1 VARSSSISFGANEGW
16 QALVPDPRSAPADAA
31 DRGLVVDAVTAGY
44 GSRVVLDQV
53 SLVARPGEF
62 TGLIGPN
69 GSGKTTL
76 VRVASRGLEPRA
88 GSVSIEGRNP
98 YALRA
103 RQAAR
108 LVAVVPQE
116 VQPAFEYTVLEIVL
130 MGRSPYLS
138 AWGGGGAQDWAQA
151 RRAMAAAQ
159 VQHLA
164 DRPLA
169 ELSGGERQ
177 RVILAQALAQ
187 DAPVLLLDEPTT
199 HLDIRHVVDFVSLVR
214 ALARSEGK
222 AVLAIFH
229 DLNLASAYCDRLYA
243 MDEGRIVASG
253 TPGQVLTRN
262 LVAEV
267 FGIEAEV
274 APSGA
279 TGRPAVIVAPPPTA
293 RDQRAEATLVHVV
306 GGAGRA
312 APIVRALIE
321 RGFDVTVGVLHEGDT
336 DASVAERLNLL
347 RVTVPPFSE
356 IDPRN
361 ASDCFELMT
370 AASLLVVCDAPFGP
384 GYRETLRLA
393 ERAVVAGVPCVMV
406 EQVPIAERDFTGGRA
421 SELWA
426 RLRERSR
433 VASSPEDVLAL
444 AERSR
449 DLA

>member
-1 VARSSSISFGANEGW
+1 
-16 QALVPDPRSAPADAA
+16 VPEREASPPVAA

-44 GSRVVLDQV
+44 GTRAVLDRV
-53 SLVARPGEF
+53 SLVARPGEV

-76 VRVASRGLEPRA
+76 VRVASRGLQPRS
-88 GSVSIEGRNP
+88 GSVFIQGRDP

-116 VQPAFEYTVLEIVL
+116 VQPAFEYSVLEIVL

-138 AWGGGGAQDWAQA
+138 AWGGGGAEDWAQA

-164 DRPLA
+164 DRPLGQ
-169 ELSGGERQ
+169 LSGGERQ

-199 HLDIRHVVDFVSLVR
+199 HLDIRHVVDFVSLVQ

-229 DLNLASAYCDRLYA
+229 DLNLASAYCDRLYVI
-243 MDEGRIVASG
+243 DEGRIAASG
-253 TPGQVLTRN
+253 TPGSVLTRN

-279 TGRPAVIVAPPPTA
+279 TGRPAVIVAPPPTP
-293 RDQRAEATLVHVV
+293 RDPRADAPLVHVV

-312 APIVRALIE
+312 AAIVRALVE
-321 RGFDVTVGVLHEGDT
+321 RGFDVTVGVLHDGDT

-361 ASDCFELMT
+361 ASDCLELMT
-370 AASLLVVCDAPFGP
+370 AASLLLVCDAPFGP
-384 GYRETLRLA
+384 GNIENLRLA
-393 ERAVVAGVPCVMV
+393 ERAVDAGVPCVMV
-406 EQVPIAERDFTGGRA
+406 EQVPIAERDFTGGLA
-421 SELWA
+421 TELWG

-433 VASSPEDVLAL
+433 VAASSEEALAL
-444 AERSR
+444 ADRSR
-449 DLA
+449 DRA